1 MPDVTVILPT
11 FNERDNITL
20 LIEGILDNVKP
31 SPEVLVVDDNS
42 PDGTWQI
49 VSELAAAHPTIRL
62 IRRIDERGLT
72 SAISRGIQE
81 AQGNVVVWMDTDL
94 SMPPEKIPDLLAALD
109 GNDLAIGSRYLAG
122 GRDIGHSFLAK
133 AFSVTI
139 NFFAGL
145 FLGFSVT
152 DYTSGFLAVRKE
164 VFDRI
169 DLTGDYGEYCIDL
182 LYRARKL
189 GYRLKEVPYDC
200 VERHAGESKT
210 ATNLLGFFSRGS
222 KYVTTILRLRFSRI

>member
-1 MPDVTVILPT
+1 
-11 FNERDNITL
+11 
-20 LIEGILDNVKP
+20 
-31 SPEVLVVDDNS
+31 
-42 PDGTWQI
+42 
-49 VSELAAAHPTIRL
+49 
-62 IRRIDERGLT
+62 LT
-72 SAISRGIQE
+72 SAIRRGIRE
-81 AQGNVVVWMDTDL
+81 AQGDIVVWMDTDL
-94 SMPPEKIPDLLAALD
+94 SMPPDRIPALLAALD
-109 GNDLAIGSRYLAG
+109 GSDLAIGSRYVKG

-164 VFDRI
+164 VFEHI
-169 DLTGDYGEYCIDL
+169 TLQGDYGEYCIDL
-182 LYRARKL
+182 LYRAKRL
-189 GYRLKEVPYDC
+189 GYRLKEIPYDC